1 MTTASPMFLRLDR
14 PELEGG
20 TTMVVRSVRP
30 ADRARRRVSP
40 SAPLAY
46 LFETVNPFEPDRDI
60 RMDAGH
66 YDEANLV
73 WSFTGEVTAIVGIT
87 TPMTPESDTP
97 GEQMEV
103 TDVRCSTDE
112 EPVAYVQIDD

>member
-1 MTTASPMFLRLDR
+1 MTTASPTFLRLDR

-20 TTMVVRSVRP
+20 TMMVVRSVLP

-40 SAPLAY
+40 FAPLAY
-46 LFETVNPFEPDRDI
+46 LFETVNRYEPDRDV
-60 RMDAGH
+60 RLDAGH

-73 WSFTGEVTAIVGIT
+73 WSFTGEVTGIVGIT

-103 TDVRCSTDE
+103 TDVRSSTDE
-112 EPVAYVQIDD
+112 EPVTHVQVDD